1 MPHFKVIC
9 LNAEGLFKLEVHT
22 FELPCAGSLFV
33 RDRGTTLRLGGGG
46 TVGDSIWGRGTRHFF
61 LLTLYNSENIGGNV
75 PPPPCS
81 AVPVCMGS
89 RM

>member
-33 RDRGTTLRLGGGG
+33 RDRGTTLRLGGG
-46 TVGDSIWGRGTRHFF
+46 VPLVIQ
-61 LLTLYNSENIGGNV
+61 YGGGAQDTF
-75 PPPPCS
+75 S
-81 AVPVCMGS
+81 Y
-89 RM
+89 